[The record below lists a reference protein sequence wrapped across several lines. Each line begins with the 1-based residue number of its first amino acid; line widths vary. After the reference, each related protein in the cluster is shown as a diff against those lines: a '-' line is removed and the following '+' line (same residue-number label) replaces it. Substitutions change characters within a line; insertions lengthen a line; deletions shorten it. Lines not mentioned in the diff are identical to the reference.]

1 MHQLRE
7 DNTLYVTL
15 SLRKYIPLFVSQGL
29 LLTIILSATFVT
41 PENGF
46 LLLELGKRDLIFNR
60 GLYLLLISPIVMI
73 ILGLAIERILYVRS
87 YKIVFSKRNL
97 EYMYGVLNKVV
108 ESVDMFTITDYVKK
122 RGPLDQLLGIANI
135 TINSDDV
142 RTPLIQFQGLLLP
155 DARAVIEYLQEYA
168 TNTLVEFLSSKN
180 KNGHGHEGGNEEIDT
195 NDPHTL
201 NKLQM
206 LEEKEK
212 KAKASRQ
219 SNQSPSKPSEP

>member
-29 LLTIILSATFVT
+29 LLTIILSATFVI

-73 ILGLAIERILYVRS
+73 ILGLVIERILYVRS

-155 DARAVIEYLQEYA
+155 DARAVIEYLQENA

-180 KNGHGHEGGNEEIDT
+180 KNGHGGGNEEIDT

-212 KAKASRQ
+212 KAKATRQ
-219 SNQSPSKPSEP
+219 PNQSPSKPSEP